1 MTRKYIRLSEADS
14 ARLMADLRERERLR
28 REFCLKR
35 LCAKYNVSLN
45 AIEKRRHKLLK
56 EMDL

>member
-1 MTRKYIRLSEADS
+1 MTRKYIRLSEDDS
-14 ARLMADLRERERLR
+14 RRLMDDLRERERLR

>member
-1 MTRKYIRLSEADS
+1 MTRKYIRLSEDDS
-14 ARLMADLRERERLR
+14 RRLMDDLRERERLR

-45 AIEKRRHKLLK
+45 AIENGGTSC
-56 EMDL
+56 